1 MPKSTPTSTIPPPSS
16 APSAPAKTCRGAA
29 LLRPSLP
36 GRQPGLILFF
46 PALSLNLNPPPSTAT
61 QTPQHN
67 PPASSPTSRAHPP
80 RSPDTASHPQHT
92 SSVSPA
98 RRPATHTTRSLF
110 HSLRRTR
117 E

>member
-46 PALSLNLNPPPSTAT
+46 PTSSLNLNPPPSTAR

-67 PPASSPTSRAHPP
+67 LPASSPTSRAHPP
-80 RSPDTASHPQHT
+80 QSPHTAFLPRHT

-98 RRPATHTTRSLF
+98 RRPATHTTKSLS
-110 HSLRRTR
+110 HSPHRTR